1 MSSQNSGLFDCKWRS
16 AISISPGLRLVLQS
30 LCRKSKILVAL
41 DFDGTLAP
49 LVDNPEDSRM
59 IAPARQAME
68 KLTALSGVS
77 VAIVTGRAID
87 SVKRVADPLKE
98 WFLVGSHG
106 IEVLSPG
113 DVTNYATPWLVPAD
127 LTEAFDA
134 VVNAH
139 PGTRLEHKPFG
150 LALHT
155 RGVEQ
160 PVAQAA
166 ESAAHQVCD
175 AWGGDLV
182 VRTGHGIVECSIQE
196 ATKGDGIEEIRRRLR
211 PSAVLF
217 AGDDRTDEDGFRAL
231 GETDISIKVGQGE
244 TDARFQLDGPSDLA
258 ELLQLVYRIRLIF
271 AIDRG
276 KD

>member
-1 MSSQNSGLFDCKWRS
+1 MPE
-16 AISISPGLRLVLQS
+16 AISSDLTSALEAFASQET
-30 LCRKSKILVAL
+30 ILIAL

-49 LVDNPEDSRM
+49 LVDDPENSRM
-59 IAPARQAME
+59 IPPARKALE
-68 KLTALSGVS
+68 KLTARQGVS

-113 DVTNYATPWLVPAD
+113 DVTSYETPWLVPAD

-160 PVAQAA
+160 PVARGA
-166 ESAAHQVCD
+166 ESAAYDACD

-182 VRTGHGIVECSIQE
+182 VRTGHGIVECSIRE
-196 ATKGDGIEEIRRRLR
+196 ATKGDGIEEIRRRLQ

-217 AGDDRTDEDGFRAL
+217 AGDDRTDEDGFAVLGAQDVGIRVGGAETIAPYRLADASAVAEALWFIHDQRASA
-231 GETDISIKVGQGE
+231 ES
-244 TDARFQLDGPSDLA
+244 GP
-258 ELLQLVYRIRLIF
+258 EL
-271 AIDRG
+271 
-276 KD
+276 

>member
-1 MSSQNSGLFDCKWRS
+1 
-16 AISISPGLRLVLQS
+16 
-30 LCRKSKILVAL
+30 
-41 DFDGTLAP
+41 
-49 LVDNPEDSRM
+49 
-59 IAPARQAME
+59 
-68 KLTALSGVS
+68 

-113 DVTNYATPWLVPAD
+113 DVTSYETPWLVPAG

-134 VVNAH
+134 VVTAH

-160 PVAQAA
+160 PVAQDA
-166 ESAAHQVCD
+166 ESAAHEVCD

-182 VRTGHGIVECSIQE
+182 VRTGHGIVECSIQQ
-196 ATKGDGIEEIRRRLR
+196 ATKGDGIEEVRRRLR

-217 AGDDRTDEDGFRAL
+217 AGDDRTDEDGFAVLEANDVGIRVGG
-231 GETDISIKVGQGE
+231 GETIAQYEVEGPLAIAKV
-244 TDARFQLDGPSDLA
+244 LNKILKS
-258 ELLQLVYRIRLIF
+258 RI
-271 AIDRG
+271 ANGDS
-276 KD
+276 

>member
-1 MSSQNSGLFDCKWRS
+1 MSE
-16 AISISPGLRLVLQS
+16 AISSDLREALAAFASQE
-30 LCRKSKILVAL
+30 KILIAL

-49 LVDNPEDSRM
+49 LVDDPEASRM
-59 IAPARQAME
+59 IAPARQALE
-68 KLTALSGVS
+68 QLTALSGVT

-87 SVKRVADPLKE
+87 SVKRVADPLKK

-113 DVTNYATPWLVPAD
+113 EITHYETPWLVPDD
-127 LTEAFDA
+127 LTEAFDS
-134 VVNAH
+134 VVTAH

-217 AGDDRTDEDGFRAL
+217 SGDDRTDEDGFTVLEANDVGIRVGG
-231 GETDISIKVGQGE
+231 GETIAPYRLS
-244 TDARFQLDGPSDLA
+244 DAGAVAEALWFIHDQRASMESGP
-258 ELLQLVYRIRLIF
+258 EL
-271 AIDRG
+271 
-276 KD
+276 

>member
-1 MSSQNSGLFDCKWRS
+1 MPE
-16 AISISPGLRLVLQS
+16 AISSDLTSALTAFASRET
-30 LCRKSKILVAL
+30 ILIAL

-49 LVDNPEDSRM
+49 LVDDPEDSRM
-59 IAPARQAME
+59 IAPARAALE

-113 DVTNYATPWLVPAD
+113 DVTSYETPWLVSVD

-134 VVNAH
+134 VVKAH

-160 PVAQAA
+160 PVAQDA
-166 ESAAHQVCD
+166 ESAAHEVCD

-196 ATKGDGIEEIRRRLR
+196 ATKGDGIDEVRQRLR

-217 AGDDRTDEDGFRAL
+217 AGDDRTDEDGFAVLEAHDVGIRVGG
-231 GETDISIKVGQGE
+231 GETIAPYRLA
-244 TDARFQLDGPSDLA
+244 DASAVAEALWFIHDQRASVESGP
-258 ELLQLVYRIRLIF
+258 EL
-271 AIDRG
+271 
-276 KD
+276 

>member
-1 MSSQNSGLFDCKWRS
+1 MSE
-16 AISISPGLRLVLQS
+16 AISTDLTSALAAFASREI
-30 LCRKSKILVAL
+30 ILVAL

-49 LVDNPEDSRM
+49 LVDDPEDSRM
-59 IAPARQAME
+59 IAPARQALE
-68 KLTALSGVS
+68 KLTALSGVT

-113 DVTNYATPWLVPAD
+113 DVASYATPWLVPAD
-127 LTEAFDA
+127 LTGAFDS

-150 LALHT
+150 LAVHT
-155 RGVEQ
+155 RGVQQ
-160 PVAQAA
+160 PVAQNA
-166 ESAAHQVCD
+166 ESAARQVCD

-196 ATKGDGIEEIRRRLR
+196 ATKGDGIDEIRRRLR

-217 AGDDRTDEDGFRAL
+217 AGDDRTDEDGFAVLGAHDVGIRVGG
-231 GETDISIKVGQGE
+231 GETIAPYRLA
-244 TDARFQLDGPSDLA
+244 DASAVA
-258 ELLQLVYRIRLIF
+258 EALWFVHHQRASVESALEL
-271 AIDRG
+271 
-276 KD
+276 